1 MQIKVSG
8 PLGLLSLF
16 QSFKDRVPHK
26 PGGGGGV
33 DACQC
38 RTFYYSSCSG
48 LRSQVVKAPKL

>member
-26 PGGGGGV
+26 PGGGGGGWMRV
-33 DACQC
+33 SVVHFIT
-38 RTFYYSSCSG
+38 RHV
-48 LRSQVVKAPKL
+48 QV